1 MEQNLRTCRICK
13 SKTISRGLLEV
24 CSDKSCKAVFWDKF
38 AVRKRLYANKET
50 AKEASPHWVQ
60 DLLSEAEVPASV
72 KGEYYVYTLKLRK
85 NLPKKTS
92 PRLRERMPNNGH
104 GRFYVGM
111 TSRHPFERYLN
122 HIRGYKASWAA
133 KRMSVAMTGFEGPMT
148 YLEAK
153 EREPLLAKKLIEQ
166 GYDIHGG
173 H

>member
-24 CSDKSCKAVFWDKF
+24 CSDGSCKAVFWDKF

-60 DLLSEAEVPASV
+60 SLLSEAEVPASV

-85 NLPKKTS
+85 NLPKKAS
-92 PRLRERMPNNGH
+92 PRLCERMPNNGH

-133 KRMSVAMTGFEGPMT
+133 KRMAVAMVGFEGPMT

-153 EREPLLAKKLIEQ
+153 RREPIMAKSLSEQ